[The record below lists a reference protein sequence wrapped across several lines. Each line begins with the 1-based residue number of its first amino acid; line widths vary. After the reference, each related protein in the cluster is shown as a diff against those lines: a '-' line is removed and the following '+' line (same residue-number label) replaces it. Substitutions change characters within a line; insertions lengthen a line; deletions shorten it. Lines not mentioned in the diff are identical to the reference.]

1 MSVNECL
8 IVSVV
13 DIMVSAEEKKL
24 NKKNIFTRVMLGDT
38 CIDNLNLGSPN
49 ANMQD

>member
-13 DIMVSAEEKKL
+13 DIMVSAQEQGL
-24 NKKNIFTRVMLGDT
+24 NKDDIFARVMLGDT

-49 ANMQD
+49 GSMQD